1 MSDDRPDTESD
12 DELDE
17 LVHRADLDGLVRLID
32 ARCSGRDWAGL
43 LHLRDRSRHAVL
55 TGRQLWPAATLA
67 EYRLALWAPTEWAAR
82 VLDEDSGR
90 FTIGPLTEVVA
101 QHHSFAELRPLLP
114 DGPRAGFVAH
124 ERVLRGEQVDA
135 TGLVDVL
142 DLPFALQPWEP
153 AYPLATY
160 GDDGIDAPAP
170 ARPGRD
176 RFVVVEGEVRPALTE
191 DDGDEVVA
199 AVRQLLEPWTASS
212 NGRAE
217 VVCVEGTGAD
227 ALATL
232 GIVQPRVAPID
243 AADALAWLAW
253 AGASGGAHG
262 RRRGGAIGRFGA
274 WWVLAAIGDLSAEWP
289 IDPAELGEFAGDLGW
304 FWWDAGEPDLGWELQ
319 LAIED
324 PIDGLA
330 WAISARDAH

>member
-1 MSDDRPDTESD
+1 VNADDSSD

-32 ARCSGRDWAGL
+32 GRTSSRDWAGL
-43 LHLRDRSRHAVL
+43 LRLRDRARTAVL

-67 EYRLALWAPTEWAAR
+67 EYRLALWAPAEWAAR

-101 QHHSFAELRPLLP
+101 QHHSLAELRPLLP
-114 DGPRAGFVAH
+114 AGPRLGFIAH
-124 ERVLRGEQVDA
+124 ERVLRGDDVDP

-142 DLPFALQPWEP
+142 DLPFEVQPWEP
-153 AYPLATY
+153 AYALATY
-160 GDDGIDAPAP
+160 GDEGVDAPAP
-170 ARPGRD
+170 ARPTTD
-176 RFVVVEGEVRPALTE
+176 RFTVTDGAVRRRVGEA
-191 DDGDEVVA
+191 DGDEVTP

-212 NGRAE
+212 NGRAD
-217 VVCVEGTGAD
+217 VVCVEGSAAD

-232 GIVQPRVAPID
+232 GIVQPRVAPIT
-243 AADALAWLAW
+243 AAEALAWLAW

-262 RRRGGAIGRFGA
+262 RRRGNAIGRFGA
-274 WWVLAAIGDLSAEWP
+274 WWVLAALGDLCDEWP
-289 IDPAELGEFAGDLGW
+289 VDPDELGELAGELGW
-304 FWWDAGEPDLGWELQ
+304 FWWDAGEPAVGWELQ
-319 LAIED
+319 LAVED
-324 PIDGLA
+324 PVEGLA